1 MAEPKLPELP
11 DQMIT
16 VTTDNHIVETTRQ
29 DFEMVKKF
37 CEENK
42 IALDYYM
49 FEFMN
54 YGDPREEVL
63 Q

>member
-42 IALDYYM
+42 ITLDYYM

-63 Q
+63 L

>member
-1 MAEPKLPELP
+1 
-11 DQMIT
+11 MIT

-42 IALDYYM
+42 ITLDYYM